1 PARAEQA
8 PSGPGDGSNQHAGL
22 SKSQPDVYLDIPE
35 VKDDEI
41 SLEVDDLRARVSLQ
55 AEVLDLV
62 KLNVGVDAAL
72 GRVLLDIKGVEAKAL
87 LKVRLDN
94 VASILNRVL
103 TTIDR
108 NPQILEQ
115 LTRGLG
121 SAVEEVGRG
130 AGGAVKDV
138 GDGARGAVRE
148 GGRGGAVES
157 VGEGAGGAVESV
169 GEGAGGAVEDVGRG
183 AGEAVEDTGEA
194 VEGVGRGAGAAVE
207 GVGRGAGEAVED
219 VGEETSRTVRD
230 TGAAGAETVRGT
242 AEQVTGDS
250 DSPRR
255 ENGEP
260 NGRAGKEAPSRSSA
274 ERRSRRVPAKRPGP
288 RRSE

>member
-1 PARAEQA
+1 
-8 PSGPGDGSNQHAGL
+8 
-22 SKSQPDVYLDIPE
+22 
-35 VKDDEI
+35 
-41 SLEVDDLRARVSLQ
+41 
-55 AEVLDLV
+55 
-62 KLNVGVDAAL
+62 
-72 GRVLLDIKGVEAKAL
+72 
-87 LKVRLDN
+87 
-94 VASILNRVL
+94 
-103 TTIDR
+103 
-108 NPQILEQ
+108 
-115 LTRGLG
+115 
-121 SAVEEVGRG
+121 
-130 AGGAVKDV
+130 
-138 GDGARGAVRE
+138 
-148 GGRGGAVES
+148 
-157 VGEGAGGAVESV
+157 
-169 GEGAGGAVEDVGRG
+169 VEDVGRG